1 VSDEGGFKARA
12 GALTIL
18 LMLSVADRETT
29 LAILAEIATGVRME
43 GLIELPDPD
52 DELHMAIFEDD
63 YMLEPVDPEEPIG
76 PETKFRAT
84 EAGGE
89 FLVVAGVLTSWLRQ
103 RPAGPLDLDEEAVQP
118 VLALLGGWASG
129 ITHAFAAGPL
139 GAGEAQERVG
149 TLSLEDVEVRI
160 GAMEAQGLLEAL
172 ESEDGE
178 VRYEATEWL
187 RKGVAAIA
195 AAARME
201 LRYPAPGTAPIAVAD
216 VEAAFGL
223 ALPLLRLPGE
233 ASGACC
239 LAVGLDPEVSERPA
253 GVTAEVEAGRVVA
266 VEPGLEQGADARAEA
281 AAADWLDTVFEPD
294 VERVRTSGDRTLAGR
309 LVEGLR
315 GGLLEMLRELQQRR

>member
-52 DELHMAIFEDD
+52 DEYHMAIFEDD

-89 FLVVAGVLTSWLRQ
+89 LLVVAGVLTSWLRQ

-129 ITHAFAAGPL
+129 ITHAFAAEPL
-139 GAGEAQERVG
+139 SVGEAQERVG
-149 TLSLEDVEVRI
+149 TLGLDAVEVRI
-160 GAMEAQGLLEAL
+160 GAMEAQGLLETL
-172 ESEDGE
+172 EREDGE

-201 LRYPAPGTAPIAVAD
+201 LRFPAPGTAPIAVAD

-223 ALPLLRLPGE
+223 ALPLLRLPDG
-233 ASGACC
+233 ASGACS
-239 LAVGLDPEVSERPA
+239 LAVGLEPEVSERPA

-266 VEPGLEQGADARAEA
+266 VKPGLERGADARAEA
-281 AAADWLDTVFEPD
+281 SALDWLDTLIEPG
-294 VERVRTSGDRTLAGR
+294 VERVRTSGDRALAGR
-309 LVEGLR
+309 LVDGLHE
-315 GGLLEMLRELQQRR
+315 GLLEMLRELQQRR